1 MYKIYLDNVEMFDL
15 PKGLE
20 NFAVQIVRE
29 DGFNSSEQILREK
42 TETDFL
48 FYGDCYIYLS
58 ELFKNGAC
66 SIVDVRIEDVCDNVT
81 YELFIGKLHISD
93 IECDVKRKMIKSNIR
108 DNSFTG
114 MIKDFTKTDVPIYY
128 TKTKN
133 CFELESIDRLF
144 IINPLIPELYKEI
157 LGFDVLEV
165 LNYQIKYATDNK
177 AYVVSDYLTTNKY
190 MITNGYNL
198 HNDSGSLEQKYP
210 NVSFN
215 KLFEELRKKFRLFMV
230 IEYDV
235 DGIPYLRIEPESYS
249 FSSTNILDIS
259 DIQDSTTEEIDK
271 TRLYNSIKVGSKI
284 FEPKTGVYWYNEK
297 SPILSFIESTFPTC
311 GECTVNSDSEQNEL
325 NLVSEFIIDSNMISE
340 AFNTPIGD
348 LYDYDAN
355 IYLISYYVDIAYPY
369 PLITMNTCNG
379 HGGSFNCTLTNQN
392 VVNNWLGYSP
402 QCLTLSRYSSDY
414 FKIENNNYLTK
425 ILGASFLDIGFDV
438 VEFENEISDNNST
451 INIAVSQSIKTTRLL
466 PYPLSPTTATGTATF
481 SYYKCSK
488 TGNYNLITEL
498 INITQTSTP
507 SFSGIPLLYILHIN
521 HYSDDTF
528 STIINQYTQSV
539 LTQEFSDIV
548 TLTNETGV
556 IPINA
561 GECVVVDF
569 EFGYDSGTYI
579 SIPADID
586 FTAEKFNF
594 YQKEDLSKCEEFD
607 NENQDSKYRLI
618 KFSKEL
624 CQSDFQYI
632 KNNKRGNITVNG
644 KVFYIKNLTYRKNK
658 LTDFEL
664 IGNSS
669 LL

>member
-81 YELFIGKLHISD
+81 YELFIGKLHVSD

-114 MIKDFTKTDVPIYY
+114 MIKDFTKTDVPLYY

-133 CFELESIDRLF
+133 CFNLESIDKLVVIGLERRLS
-144 IINPLIPELYKEI
+144 
-157 LGFDVLEV
+157 FDVLDV
-165 LNYQIKYATDNK
+165 LNYQIKYFTDNK
-177 AYVVSDYLTTNKY
+177 SYVVSDYLTANKY
-190 MITNGYNL
+190 IITTGYNI
-198 HNDSGSLEQKYP
+198 HNSNGSLGNKYP
-210 NVSFN
+210 NLSFN
-215 KLFEELRKKFRLFMV
+215 KLFLELRKKFRLYIIV
-230 IEYDV
+230 EYALGV
-235 DGIPYLRIEPESYS
+235 PYLRIEPESYS

-271 TRLYNSIKVGSKI
+271 TRLYNSIKVGSNDTELDTGDDFYNI
-284 FEPKTGVYWYNEK
+284 NTPLLNWDKTTY
-297 SPILSFIESTFPTC
+297 TAC
-311 GECTVNSDSEQNEL
+311 GECSVSNYSEQNEL
-325 NLVSEFIIDSNMISE
+325 DLVSDFIIDSDI
-340 AFNTPIGD
+340 
-348 LYDYDAN
+348 
-355 IYLISYYVDIAYPY
+355 IYELTNLGEGVSSNNNDKIVLINYEFSSGFDRIAR
-369 PLITMNTCNG
+369 NTCNG
-379 HGGSFNCTLTNQN
+379 VANTLNCSLTNYN
-392 VVNNWLGYSP
+392 VIQNWLSYSP

-414 FKIENNNYLTK
+414 FKIEIKNATIEIKYPALFQNDVITFNN
-425 ILGASFLDIGFDV
+425 IV
-438 VEFENEISDNNST
+438 SDNNNTITLSTTQSIYLNPNPPIGAST
-451 INIAVSQSIKTTRLL
+451 I
-466 PYPLSPTTATGTATF
+466 TGTF
-481 SYYKCSK
+481 SYYECSK
-488 TGNYNLITEL
+488 NGTYNLLAEL
-498 INITQTSTP
+498 VNIHQDGSVQPVPISVDYT
-507 SFSGIPLLYILHIN
+507 LYMFI
-521 HYSDDTF
+521 YTDDTF
-528 STIINQYTQSV
+528 TTISSQY
-539 LTQEFSDIV
+539 DIV
-548 TLTNETGV
+548 VNSANSITDLKTLTIETGLIPLTIGQCAV
-556 IPINA
+556 IDYTVEGVGAIPTA
-561 GECVVVDF
+561 DYPFVSE
-569 EFGYDSGTYI
+569 
-579 SIPADID
+579 SI
-586 FTAEKFNF
+586 NF
-594 YQKEDLSKCEEFD
+594 YQKEDLSKCEEFE

-632 KNNKRGNITVNG
+632 KNNKRGNITVDG

>member
-235 DGIPYLRIEPESYS
+235 DGIPYLRIEQESYS
-249 FSSTNILDIS
+249 FSSTNILSIS

-414 FKIENNNYLTK
+414 FRLELKQATIEIKYPALFQN
-425 ILGASFLDIGFDV
+425 DV
-438 VEFENEISDNNST
+438 VEFNNIIADNNNTITLST
-451 INIAVSQSIKTTRLL
+451 TQSIYLNLNPPIGAITT
-466 PYPLSPTTATGTATF
+466 SATF

-488 TGNYNLITEL
+488 NGTYNLIAEI
-498 INITQTSTP
+498 INIHQDGTINP
-507 SFSGIPLLYILHIN
+507 SIISVDYTLYIVV
-521 HYSDDTF
+521 YTDDTF
-528 STIINQYTQSV
+528 TTISSQYSVVVNSTDSINDLKTLII
-539 LTQEFSDIV
+539 
-548 TLTNETGV
+548 ETGL
-556 IPINA
+556 ITITI
-561 GECVVVDF
+561 GQCVLVDYSVEIASLVPTLDYPF
-569 EFGYDSGTYI
+569 VSE
-579 SIPADID
+579 SI
-586 FTAEKFNF
+586 NF
-594 YQKEDLSKCEEFD
+594 YQKEDLSKCEEFE

-632 KNNKRGNITVNG
+632 KNNKRGNITVDG

>member
-235 DGIPYLRIEPESYS
+235 DGIPYLRIEQESYS
-249 FSSTNILDIS
+249 FSSTNILSIS

-414 FKIENNNYLTK
+414 FKIEIKNATIEIQFPSPTLAQN
-425 ILGASFLDIGFDV
+425 DV
-438 VEFENEISDNNST
+438 VEFNNIISDNNNTITLST
-451 INIAVSQSIKTTRLL
+451 TQNIYVNLNPPIGAITT
-466 PYPLSPTTATGTATF
+466 SATF
-481 SYYKCSK
+481 SYYECTKNS
-488 TGNYNLITEL
+488 NYNLLAEL
-498 INITQTSTP
+498 VNIHQDGSVQPVAISVDYT
-507 SFSGIPLLYILHIN
+507 LYIFVYTDN
-521 HYSDDTF
+521 TF
-528 STIINQYTQSV
+528 ATISSQYQ
-539 LTQEFSDIV
+539 IV
-548 TLTNETGV
+548 VTSANSITDVKTLTIETGLISLTIGQCAV
-556 IPINA
+556 VSYSVSANGLIPSA
-561 GECVVVDF
+561 DYPFVSE
-569 EFGYDSGTYI
+569 
-579 SIPADID
+579 SI
-586 FTAEKFNF
+586 NF

-632 KNNKRGNITVNG
+632 KNNKRGNITVDG
-644 KVFYIKNLTYRKNK
+644 KAFYIKNLTYRINK

>member
-114 MIKDFTKTDVPIYY
+114 MIKDFTKTDVPLFY

-133 CFELESIDRLF
+133 CFNLESIDKLVVIGLERRLS
-144 IINPLIPELYKEI
+144 
-157 LGFDVLEV
+157 FDVLDV
-165 LNYQIKYATDNK
+165 LNYQIKYFTDNK
-177 AYVVSDYLTTNKY
+177 SYVVSDYLTANKY
-190 MITNGYNL
+190 IITTGYNI
-198 HNDSGSLEQKYP
+198 HNSNGSLGNKYP
-210 NVSFN
+210 NLSFN
-215 KLFEELRKKFRLFMV
+215 KLFLELRKKFRLYIIV
-230 IEYDV
+230 EYALGV
-235 DGIPYLRIEPESYS
+235 PYLRIEPESYS

-271 TRLYNSIKVGSKI
+271 TRLYNSIKVGSNDTELDTGDDFYNI
-284 FEPKTGVYWYNEK
+284 NTPLLNWDKTTY
-297 SPILSFIESTFPTC
+297 TAC
-311 GECTVNSDSEQNEL
+311 GECSVSNYSEQNEL
-325 NLVSEFIIDSNMISE
+325 DLVSDFIIDSDI
-340 AFNTPIGD
+340 
-348 LYDYDAN
+348 
-355 IYLISYYVDIAYPY
+355 IYELTNLGEGVSSNNNDKIVLINYEFSSGFDRIAR
-369 PLITMNTCNG
+369 NTCNG
-379 HGGSFNCTLTNQN
+379 VANTLNCSLTNYN
-392 VVNNWLGYSP
+392 VIQNWLSYSP
-402 QCLTLSRYSSDY
+402 QCLAISRYSSDY
-414 FKIENNNYLTK
+414 FKIEIKNATIEIKFPALFQNDVIEFNN
-425 ILGASFLDIGFDV
+425 IV
-438 VEFENEISDNNST
+438 SDNNNTITLSTTQSIYLNLNPPIGAST
-451 INIAVSQSIKTTRLL
+451 I
-466 PYPLSPTTATGTATF
+466 TGTF
-481 SYYKCSK
+481 SYYECSK
-488 TGNYNLITEL
+488 NGTYNLLAEL
-498 INITQTSTP
+498 VNIHQDGSVQPVPISVDYT
-507 SFSGIPLLYILHIN
+507 LYMFI
-521 HYSDDTF
+521 YTDDTF
-528 STIINQYTQSV
+528 TTISSQY
-539 LTQEFSDIV
+539 DIV
-548 TLTNETGV
+548 VNSANSITDLKTLTIETGLIPLTIGQCAV
-556 IPINA
+556 IDYTVEGVGAIPTA
-561 GECVVVDF
+561 DYPFVSE
-569 EFGYDSGTYI
+569 
-579 SIPADID
+579 SI
-586 FTAEKFNF
+586 NF
-594 YQKEDLSKCEEFD
+594 YQKEDLSKCEEFE
-607 NENQDSKYRLI
+607 NEDQDSKYRLI